1 MSQLDEFNQNNI
13 LFKRYRVINTL
24 IEDQPSN
31 DYTAEGKSALENV
44 FNDDIF
50 TSVIPRDLSAA
61 YYLDSLANDTNG
73 APNLPD
79 TSANCWD
86 TGIYSELTSLYDA
99 SNNIVPHLSFF
110 KRVPLKTVSA
120 QSPNA
125 WWLIDP
131 SSSTAELT
139 TQNLLKHM
147 IPFSYGSRQ
156 QCISRLFTCIMVRNQ
171 ALQLKQSSLQTT
183 QIIGSRKIHRMN
195 FLYIGV

>member
-13 LFKRYRVINTL
+13 LFKRYQGVINTL

-50 TSVIPRDLSAA
+50 TSVVPRDLSAA
-61 YYLDSLANDTNG
+61 YYLDSLANGTNG

-147 IPFSYGSRQ
+147 IPFSYGSVNNVSADCLPVLWSETKHCSSSRAVCRQ
-156 QCISRLFTCIMVRNQ
+156 PKLLAAAKYTE
-171 ALQLKQSSLQTT
+171 
-183 QIIGSRKIHRMN
+183 
-195 FLYIGV
+195 